1 MALGGI
7 RTANEGIRI
16 GIQMT
21 RARQTPKTD
30 FGTLFG
36 EPSYPAGDLGLLA
49 IAEMYLE
56 ADVSSEEILTLMS
69 ALPRASNSA
78 ETDPEE
84 EIDRLLYVV
93 AELQKMVQQERK
105 RIQKLTQVLEECRT
119 ENLRLKGA
127 KERTDI

>member
-1 MALGGI
+1 MPLGGI
-7 RTANEGIRI
+7 RTAKHGIRI

-30 FGTLFG
+30 FGTIIG
-36 EPSYPAGDLGLLA
+36 EALYPAGDLGLLA
-49 IAEMYLE
+49 IAEIYLE
-56 ADVSSEEILTLMS
+56 ADVSPEEILTLMS

-105 RIQKLTQVLEECRT
+105 RIQKLTQALEECRT